1 MTNPIDPA
9 DQIAADMRAL
19 PEAAR
24 KPLRAKLRAAG
35 EAVVSD
41 AKARASWSTR
51 IPDTVRLDI
60 SFRADREGVR
70 IVAGG
75 RNAPQARAYEGITTG
90 KTYRHP
96 VYPDSTHF
104 TREKWHWVEA
114 PTRPFLLPAAE
125 AVEGP
130 TTTAVENA
138 LSEAA
143 VTIGFR
149 G

>member
-1 MTNPIDPA
+1 MTTRLDPA

-24 KPLRAKLRAAG
+24 KPLRARLLAG
-35 EAVVSD
+35 GESLVAD

-51 IPDTVRLDI
+51 IPNTVRMEV

-70 IVAGG
+70 IIAGG
-75 RNAPQARAYEGITTG
+75 RNAPHARAYEGITTG

-96 VYPDSTHF
+96 VHADSAHF
-104 TREKWHWVEA
+104 TREKWTWVEA

-125 AVEGP
+125 AIEGP
-130 TTTAVENA
+130 LTVGVQQA
-138 LSEAA
+138 LTEAA
-143 VTIGFR
+143 VVIGFR
-149 G
+149 E

>member
-1 MTNPIDPA
+1 MTLDPA

-19 PEAAR
+19 PEATR

-35 EAVVSD
+35 EAMVND

-51 IPDTVRLDI
+51 IPDTVRLEI

-75 RNAPQARAYEGITTG
+75 RNAPHARAYEGITTG

-96 VYPDSTHF
+96 VYADSAHF
-104 TREKWHWVEA
+104 TRKGWTWVTA

-125 AVEGP
+125 AIEGP
-130 TTTAVENA
+130 TTRAVEEA

-149 G
+149 E